1 MNNEEFVLPDGA
13 MAMLKQLEQP
23 SKQVHSV
30 QDGGI
35 HGAMLRT
42 VQESARWVRVCVQ
55 TRVMCVR
62 IWRGV
67 VEGLM
72 RGGRLTFPL
81 LDPQSGADTYTR
93 CLYAPHA

>member
-42 VQESARWVRVCVQ
+42 VQDSARWVRVCVCAN
-55 TRVMCVR
+55 TRVVR
-62 IWRGV
+62 
-67 VEGLM
+67 ESF
-72 RGGRLTFPL
+72 GGEL
-81 LDPQSGADTYTR
+81 LKV
-93 CLYAPHA
+93 

>member
-1 MNNEEFVLPDGA
+1 MNNEEFVLPGGA

-42 VQESARWVRVCVQ
+42 VQESARWVRVCV
-55 TRVMCVR
+55 CK
-62 IWRGV
+62 
-67 VEGLM
+67 
-72 RGGRLTFPL
+72 
-81 LDPQSGADTYTR
+81 
-93 CLYAPHA
+93 HA

>member
-42 VQESARWVRVCVQ
+42 VQESARWVCVCVQ

-62 IWRGV
+62 VLAG
-67 VEGLM
+67 
-72 RGGRLTFPL
+72 
-81 LDPQSGADTYTR
+81 S
-93 CLYAPHA
+93 C